1 MGAHAEGDDRWAH
14 WLGHLLWEVSARTA
28 ALGEAALADTP
39 LTLPSVGL
47 LDQVATQPGITIAEI
62 ARRMPKTQQAISQVA
77 ARLERLGFI
86 ERRVASGRS
95 AALYVTDAG
104 ARARAEANAIEQ
116 ASEARLESA
125 LGPDRYERLRALL
138 EEARAIVVEL
148 EAEGRGT

>member
-1 MGAHAEGDDRWAH
+1 MSAHAEDDDRWAH
-14 WLGHLLWEVSARTA
+14 WLGHLLWEVSARTSV
-28 ALGEAALADTP
+28 LGEAALADSP

-62 ARRMPKTQQAISQVA
+62 ARRMPKTQQAVSQVA

-86 ERRVASGRS
+86 ERRVANGRS
-95 AALYVTDAG
+95 AALYITDAG

-138 EEARAIVVEL
+138 EEAREVVIEL
-148 EAEGRGT
+148 ESERRAT

>member
-1 MGAHAEGDDRWAH
+1 VSAHAEDDDRWAH
-14 WLGHLLWEVSARTA
+14 WLGHLLWEVSARTSV
-28 ALGEAALADTP
+28 LGEAALADSP

-62 ARRMPKTQQAISQVA
+62 ARRMPKTQQAVSQVA

-86 ERRVASGRS
+86 ERRVANGRS
-95 AALYVTDAG
+95 AALYITDAG

-138 EEARAIVVEL
+138 EEARAVVIEL
-148 EAEGRGT
+148 ESERRAT